1 VSLFSRNPA
10 KKLASAQEALAAA
23 EQAATD
29 AAAAFTDDPT
39 PATATAKMVADQRLV
54 NARRAVVVAE
64 SDVADAHRA
73 ELAAE
78 LADLLK
84 EIGPEAQ
91 AAFEAAEID
100 REVKARAALQD
111 AWIATETECR
121 ELNHRCTRARAIAAE
136 LGQSTV
142 EIDNAQHAW
151 RNTADHVAAAVDERL
166 ARRTTTLDGGH
177 DQFFLRRSVSW
188 TAPTLRR

>member
-1 VSLFSRNPA
+1 MSLFSRNPA

-29 AAAAFTDDPT
+29 AAAAFEANPDEK
-39 PATATAKMVADQRLV
+39 TATGKLVADQRLI
-54 NARRAVVVAE
+54 NARRAVVGAE
-64 SDVADAHRA
+64 QDVADAHRA
-73 ELAAE
+73 EIAAE

-91 AAFEAAEID
+91 SAFESAEVD

-111 AWIATETECR
+111 AWIATETDCR
-121 ELNHRCTRARAIAAE
+121 DRNHRCNRAKEIAAE
-136 LGQSTV
+136 LGQSTN
-142 EIDNAQHAW
+142 EIDSAQSAW
-151 RNTADHVAAAVDERL
+151 RNTADHVAAAVEKRL
-166 ARRTTTLDGGH
+166 HDRTTTLDGGH